1 MTVYYIITSKGQ
13 VGCFRQDKL
22 SNMYPGFKHYY
33 CDISDF
39 KGHLLG
45 SEWNG

>member
-1 MTVYYIITSKGQ
+1 MLVYYIITSKEQ
-13 VGCFRQDKL
+13 IGCFRQDKL
-22 SNMYPGFKHYY
+22 SKMYPGFKHYY

-45 SEWNG
+45 SEWND